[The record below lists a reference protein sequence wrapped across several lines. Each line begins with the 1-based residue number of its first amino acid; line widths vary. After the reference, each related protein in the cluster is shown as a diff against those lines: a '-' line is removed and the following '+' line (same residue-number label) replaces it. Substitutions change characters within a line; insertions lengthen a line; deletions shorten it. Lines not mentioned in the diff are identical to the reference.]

1 MIFSAQAHTVT
12 SVEIKGI
19 EALGFVFSGSSMP
32 VDDFLNTHFPNLDLF
47 AAVKSID
54 TILSPATS
62 ATKYKRIILEDNPL
76 KVEIQFFSEDY
87 GNEDTGL
94 VLVRTFTLD
103 SAGPVVSHEFFRLP
117 RMARRKGISK
127 KILTALFQQYV
138 NMGVKKILVFAALED
153 GGYVW
158 ATQYFMA
165 VDPMEVEKI
174 LARAQVE
181 LPQAQY
187 ILAKRVFDNYY
198 AKNIGGQAFPMYKWA
213 ELSFMEPILRK
224 SAWHGAVDLTNPVE
238 FSNFVSNAI
247 G

>member
-1 MIFSAQAHTVT
+1 MIFSAQTHTVT
-12 SVEIKGI
+12 SFEIKAI
-19 EALGFVFSGSSMP
+19 EAFGFSFSGTSVP
-32 VDDFLNTHFPNLDLF
+32 AHDFLYTNFPNLDLL
-47 AAVKSID
+47 AAVKAID
-54 TILSPATS
+54 SILSPATS

-76 KVEIQFFSEDY
+76 KVEIQFFSADY

-94 VLVRTFTLD
+94 VLVRTFTLE
-103 SAGPVVSHEFFRLP
+103 SAGPVVSHDFFRLP
-117 RMARRKGISK
+117 RAARRKGISK
-127 KILTALFQQYV
+127 RILTALFQQYV

-165 VDPMEVEKI
+165 VDPMEVGKI
-174 LARAQVE
+174 LSRAQVE
-181 LPQAQY
+181 LPQDQF

-198 AKNIGGQAFPMYKWA
+198 TKNIGGQAFPMYKWA
-213 ELSFMEPILRK
+213 ELPFMELILRK
-224 SAWHGAVDLTNPVE
+224 STWHGAVDLTNPVE